1 MGDLE
6 LIKNLS
12 NEGKVYL
19 DYAHTPDALK
29 NSLLALKRKY
39 NKKINIVFGCGG
51 ERDKQKRK
59 LMAKIAKQF
68 CSKLYITDDN
78 PRR

>member
-1 MGDLE
+1 MWSKKTYLENNLKNLKNLNGRLE

-29 NSLLALKRKY
+29 NSLLALKENIIKRLILFLDVVVREI
-39 NKKINIVFGCGG
+39 NKKEN
-51 ERDKQKRK
+51 
-59 LMAKIAKQF
+59 
-68 CSKLYITDDN
+68 
-78 PRR
+78 

>member
-1 MGDLE
+1 MKNLNGRLE

-51 ERDKQKRK
+51 ERDKQKE
-59 LMAKIAKQF
+59 
-68 CSKLYITDDN
+68 N
-78 PRR
+78 

>member
-1 MGDLE
+1 MAILAAYSCGVKKTYLEKNLKNLKNLNGRLE

-29 NSLLALKRKY
+29 IHY
-39 NKKINIVFGCGG
+39 
-51 ERDKQKRK
+51 
-59 LMAKIAKQF
+59 
-68 CSKLYITDDN
+68 
-78 PRR
+78 